1 VITKDELISQLRQ
14 LHNEEELAI
23 PIYTKHLE
31 STFFLSD
38 IKPEARDEIKSMLL
52 TLAMESEV
60 HARMFEGLIKKVK
73 ESPRDVY

>member
-1 VITKDELISQLRQ
+1 MTKDELIARLRQ

-31 STFFLSD
+31 STFFLSRITPKD
-38 IKPEARDEIKSMLL
+38 QKEIKEILL

-60 HARMFEGLIKKVK
+60 HARMFEAAIKKVQ
-73 ESPRDVY
+73 ESERDVY

>member
-1 VITKDELISQLRQ
+1 MTKDELISKLKQ

-31 STFFLSD
+31 STFFLSR
-38 IKPEARDEIKSMLL
+38 IKPKDQEEIKEILL

-60 HARMFEGLIKKVK
+60 HARMFEAAIKKVQ
-73 ESPRDVY
+73 ESERNVY

>member
-1 VITKDELISQLRQ
+1 MMTKSELIARFKK

-31 STFFLSD
+31 NTFFLSHL
-38 IKPEARDEIKSMLL
+38 KPEVRKDIEEKLL

-60 HARMFEGLIKKVK
+60 HARMFEAVIKRIQ
-73 ESPRDVY
+73 ESKRDVY

>member
-1 VITKDELISQLRQ
+1 MTKDELIARLKR

-31 STFFLSD
+31 STFFLSR
-38 IKPEARDEIKSMLL
+38 IKPEAQTEIKEMLL

-60 HARMFEGLIKKVK
+60 HARMFDAAIKKIQ
-73 ESPRDVY
+73 ELECDVY

>member
-1 VITKDELISQLRQ
+1 MTKNELIVRLRK

-31 STFFLSD
+31 STFFLSH
-38 IKPEARDEIKSMLL
+38 IKLEARKEIEGMLL

-60 HARMFEGLIKKVK
+60 HARMFEAMIKKVQ
-73 ESPRDVY
+73 ESERDVY

>member
-1 VITKDELISQLRQ
+1 MTKDELVVRLRQ

-31 STFFLSD
+31 STFFLSH
-38 IKPEARDEIKSMLL
+38 IKPDAQKEIKSMLL

-60 HARMFEGLIKKVK
+60 HARMFEATIKKVK
-73 ESPRDVY
+73 ESEKDVY

>member
-1 VITKDELISQLRQ
+1 MTKDELIARLNQ

-31 STFFLSD
+31 STFFLSR
-38 IKPEARDEIKSMLL
+38 IKPEAKKEIQEMLL

-60 HARMFEGLIKKVK
+60 HARMFEATIKKIQ
-73 ESPRDVY
+73 ESERNVY

>member
-1 VITKDELISQLRQ
+1 MTKDELIAKLKQ

-31 STFFLSD
+31 STFFLSK
-38 IKPEARDEIKSMLL
+38 IKPKDQVEIKEILL

-60 HARMFEGLIKKVK
+60 HARMFEAAIKKVQ
-73 ESPRDVY
+73 ESERNVY

>member
-1 VITKDELISQLRQ
+1 MTKNELIVRLRK

-31 STFFLSD
+31 STFFLSH
-38 IKPEARDEIKSMLL
+38 IKPEARKEIDGMLL

-60 HARMFEGLIKKVK
+60 HARMFEAMIKKVQ
-73 ESPRDVY
+73 ELERDVY

>member
-1 VITKDELISQLRQ
+1 MTKSELIAQLKD

-31 STFFLSD
+31 STFFLSH
-38 IKPEARDEIKSMLL
+38 IEPGTRKEIEEMLL

-60 HARMFEGLIKKVK
+60 HARIFEAMIKKIQ
-73 ESPRDVY
+73 ESERNVY

>member
-1 VITKDELISQLRQ
+1 MTKDELIAKLKQ

-31 STFFLSD
+31 STFFLSR
-38 IKPEARDEIKSMLL
+38 IKPKDQEEIKEILL

-60 HARMFEGLIKKVK
+60 HARMFEAAIKKVQ
-73 ESPRDVY
+73 ESERNVY